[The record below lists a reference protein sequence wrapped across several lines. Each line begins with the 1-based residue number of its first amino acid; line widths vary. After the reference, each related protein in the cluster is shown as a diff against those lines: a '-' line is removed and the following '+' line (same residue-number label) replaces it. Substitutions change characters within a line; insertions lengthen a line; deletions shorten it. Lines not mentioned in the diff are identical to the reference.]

1 MDDTDL
7 QILSH
12 LQRNGRLTMVELGK
26 LVGLSSPSAAER
38 VRKLEDKGV
47 ITGYSANICYE
58 KLNKHVT
65 AFILMEPK
73 SCKHY
78 AAFAKAHPDV
88 AENHRI
94 TGMYSYVT
102 KVVTESVHTLEDF
115 IDASMAH
122 GKPTTLVV
130 PFFFRSPPRFYIIK
144 KPAANLRVF
153 LTYF

>member
-12 LQRNGRLTMVELGK
+12 LQQNARLTMVELGK

-47 ITGYSANICYE
+47 ITGYSADICYE

-78 AAFAKAHPDV
+78 AAFAAAHPDV

-102 KVVTESVHTLEDF
+102 KVVTESVHSLEDF

-130 PFFFRSPPRFYIIK
+130 LSSSAFRHAF
-144 KPAANLRVF
+144 V
-153 LTYF
+153 

>member
-78 AAFAKAHPDV
+78 AAFATSHPDV

-130 PFFFRSPPRFYIIK
+130 LSSSAHH
-144 KPAANLRVF
+144 PALI
-153 LTYF
+153 

>member
-7 QILSH
+7 HILSH

-115 IDASMAH
+115 IDASMDH
-122 GKPTTLVV
+122 GKPTTFVV
-130 PFFFRSPPRFYIIK
+130 LSSSAHH
-144 KPAANLRVF
+144 PAFA
-153 LTYF
+153 

>member
-7 QILSH
+7 QIISH

-47 ITGYSANICYE
+47 ITGYSVNICYE

-78 AAFAKAHPDV
+78 AAFATSHPDV

-130 PFFFRSPPRFYIIK
+130 LSSSAHH
-144 KPAANLRVF
+144 PAFTL
-153 LTYF
+153 

>member
-12 LQRNGRLTMVELGK
+12 LRRNGRLTMVELGK

-38 VRKLEDKGV
+38 VRKLEDRGV

-78 AAFAKAHPDV
+78 AAFLCGAPGCGRKPPHYRDV
-88 AENHRI
+88 QLCDKSGDRI
-94 TGMYSYVT
+94 S
-102 KVVTESVHTLEDF
+102 
-115 IDASMAH
+115 
-122 GKPTTLVV
+122 
-130 PFFFRSPPRFYIIK
+130 
-144 KPAANLRVF
+144 
-153 LTYF
+153 TYA

>member
-78 AAFAKAHPDV
+78 AAFATSHPDV

-130 PFFFRSPPRFYIIK
+130 LSSSSCH
-144 KPAANLRVF
+144 PAF
-153 LTYF
+153 M

>member
-7 QILSH
+7 HILSH

-78 AAFAKAHPDV
+78 AAFVKAHPDV

-115 IDASMAH
+115 IDASMDH

-130 PFFFRSPPRFYIIK
+130 LSSSAHH
-144 KPAANLRVF
+144 PAFA
-153 LTYF
+153 

>member
-7 QILSH
+7 HILSH

-78 AAFAKAHPDV
+78 AAFATAHPDV
-88 AENHRI
+88 TENHRI

-130 PFFFRSPPRFYIIK
+130 LSSSAHH
-144 KPAANLRVF
+144 PAFV
-153 LTYF
+153 